1 MTNTNTFTRFI
12 RRRRQSLNKTQAE
25 IARACGLTGISI
37 TLVEG
42 GHRRLGLER
51 VPRLAAALD
60 VDAAE
65 LCRMA
70 LATQLPM
77 LAAALAGG
85 AAVTAA
91 ETN

>member
-1 MTNTNTFTRFI
+1 MTNEFTCFI
-12 RRRRQSLNKTQAE
+12 RRRRQALGKTQAE
-25 IARACGLTGISI
+25 IARACDLTVESI

-60 VDAAE
+60 VDASE

-70 LATQLPM
+70 LADQLPV
-77 LAAALAGG
+77 LAAALEGR
-85 AAVTAA
+85 AAPVV
-91 ETN
+91 ELH